1 VIAMGLL
8 DFVDFLKELTVI
20 LAVVVAFFILSLY
33 LSLRLVKY
41 LESVDRER

>member
-1 VIAMGLL
+1 MGLL
-8 DFVDFLKELTVI
+8 DFIKELTAI
-20 LAVVVAFFILSLY
+20 LAIVVAFFILALY